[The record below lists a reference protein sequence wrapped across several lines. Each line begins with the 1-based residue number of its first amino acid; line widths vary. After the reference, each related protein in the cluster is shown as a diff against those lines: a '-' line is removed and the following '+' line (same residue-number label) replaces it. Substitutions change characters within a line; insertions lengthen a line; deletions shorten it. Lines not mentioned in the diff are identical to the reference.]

1 MGKSR
6 GDMSLLWV
14 GIDREVVP
22 PRSRCGMSI
31 GSLLGWFPEGGQSVA
46 VHLVVWT
53 SCMVGRWAGGGGG
66 CRGKGG
72 LHIFIVCR
80 DAFSV

>member
-1 MGKSR
+1 MFF
-6 GDMSLLWV
+6 
-14 GIDREVVP
+14 
-22 PRSRCGMSI
+22 
-31 GSLLGWFPEGGQSVA
+31 GSLLGWFPEGGQSVL

-53 SCMVGRWAGGGGG
+53 SCMVGRWAGGGDE
-66 CRGKGG
+66 CRGKRG